1 MAPRAVILAIFL
13 CLGCAPSFS
22 QATDSAPSIQSH
34 LRQAQEFLRTGRP
47 DLAVGEFRAVLKLDA
62 ANLTARNNLG
72 TLLYFQGE
80 YEKAT
85 VELRAALK
93 ADPNLWKTQTLLG
106 MSEKRIGHIT
116 SARADLEKSFPHLL
130 EEKLRIQAG
139 LELIEIDY
147 QSRDLEAAAE
157 VVRVLRRLKPEDPAI
172 LFTAH
177 RIYSEQADEAM
188 LGVSMLA
195 PNSAWMHQLMAH
207 ELVRQGDI
215 KGAIA
220 HLREALKIDPEV
232 PGLHFELAELLSA
245 SMSGPNQGEDQ
256 REAEKEYRAALAQNP
271 RDEKA
276 ECRLG
281 RIALKDSELKD
292 GFAHYSRAL
301 ELQPDDAEA
310 NLGLGRVLVAMDQ
323 PQKAQPMLEKA
334 VLLDPSD
341 AAAHFRLGTLY
352 RQIGRP
358 EDSRKELAEY
368 QRLKQMKEKLAA
380 IYKEM
385 RLQRRAGEP
394 AADIPQ

>member
-1 MAPRAVILAIFL
+1 MAPRAVLLAIFL
-13 CLGCAPSFS
+13 FLGCAPSFS
-22 QATDSAPSIQSH
+22 QATASAGSIQSH

-47 DLAVGEFRAVLKLDA
+47 DLAVGEFRAVLKLDPG
-62 ANLTARNNLG
+62 NLTARNNLG

-80 YEKAT
+80 YEKAA

-106 MSEKRIGHIT
+106 MSEKRNGHLT
-116 SARADLEKSFPHLL
+116 SARANLEKAFPHLQ
-130 EEKLRIQAG
+130 EEKLRFQAG
-139 LELIEIDY
+139 MELIEIY
-147 QSRDLEAAAE
+147 YSSRDLEAAAE
-157 VVRVLRRLKPEDPAI
+157 VVRTLRRLRPEDPAI

-207 ELVRQGDI
+207 ELVRQGDTR
-215 KGAIA
+215 GAIA
-220 HLREALKIDPEV
+220 QFREALKIDPNV
-232 PGLHFELAELLSA
+232 PGLHFELAEVLSA
-245 SMSGPNQGEDQ
+245 STSTPDQ
-256 REAEKEYRAALAQNP
+256 REAETEYRAALAQNP
-271 RDEKA
+271 LDEKS

-281 RIALKDSELKD
+281 RIALKDSALKD
-292 GFAHYSRAL
+292 AFTHYSRAL
-301 ELQPDDAEA
+301 ELQPDDPEA

-341 AAAHFRLGTLY
+341 AVAHFRLGTLY

-385 RLQRRAGEP
+385 RLQGRAGEP
-394 AADIPQ
+394 ATDIPQ